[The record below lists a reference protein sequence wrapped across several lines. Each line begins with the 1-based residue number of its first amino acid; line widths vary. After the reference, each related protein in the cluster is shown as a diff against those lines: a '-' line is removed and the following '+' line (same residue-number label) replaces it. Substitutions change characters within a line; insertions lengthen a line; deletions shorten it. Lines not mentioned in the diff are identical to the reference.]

1 MSKIKFYFILLIA
14 AITTISCNKD
24 DDNDIEIVPPKPYAE
39 QYPKDI
45 ALIENYLKTN
55 YITVV
60 NAPGETKDQD
70 VVITPIPSGGTQTPI
85 YGYLNSSTFPKLTF
99 REVALH
105 GGVKYKLYYLILRE
119 GQGEKPCNV
128 DDVLTSYNGKYLAEK
143 TTDNVTAIT
152 STQFEEVIYP
162 QAFLNLYNVIRGWK
176 EVFPQFKSGDAV
188 SNPDGTIKY
197 TNFGAGVMFI
207 PSGLAYY
214 NSAKS
219 TIPAYSPLVF
229 SFKLYK
235 INRSDFEPDG
245 VLSYQEDSNEDG
257 YVWMNSEL
265 QDGVTV
271 NPDDTDKDGTP
282 DFIDFDDD
290 GDNYATRGEVKD
302 KDGNYYAFDLIPDCS
317 GNIPTE
323 REKKRHLDRTCI
335 KMNQ

>member
-1 MSKIKFYFILLIA
+1 MSKIKFYFIFLIA
-14 AITTISCNKD
+14 TVVSISSCNKD
-24 DDNDIEIVPPKPYAE
+24 DNNSAEATPPKPYAE

-45 ALIENYLKTN
+45 TLIENYLKTN

-60 NAPGETKDQD
+60 NAPGEIKDQD
-70 VVITPIPSGGTQTPI
+70 VLIAKLDANHTISIWDQKDYTL
-85 YGYLNSSTFPKLTF
+85 LNRKV
-99 REVALH
+99 ELH
-105 GGVKYKLYYLILRE
+105 GITYILYYLVLR
-119 GQGEKPCNV
+119 QGGGDKPCNV
-128 DDVLTSYNGKYLAEK
+128 DDVFTSYSGKYLIET
-143 TTDNVTAIT
+143 TTDNVAAIT
-152 STQFEEVIYP
+152 STSFEEVIYP
-162 QAFLNLYNVIRGWK
+162 QIFTNLYGVIRGWK
-176 EVFPQFKSGDAV
+176 EIFPQFKSGDAV
-188 SNPDGTIKY
+188 SNPNGTVKY

-214 NSAKS
+214 NTGRGA
-219 TIPAYSPLVF
+219 IPAYAPLVF

-245 VLSYQEDSNEDG
+245 VLSYQEDSNGDG

-265 QDGVTV
+265 EDGVTV

>member
-14 AITTISCNKD
+14 VITVNSCNKD
-24 DDNDIEIVPPKPYAE
+24 DDNDIEIVPPRDFSD
-39 QYPKDI
+39 QYKTES
-45 ALIENYLKTN
+45 ALIEKYLKSN
-55 YITVV
+55 YITVM
-60 NAPGETKDQD
+60 NASGEKKDQD
-70 VVITPIPSGGTQTPI
+70 VTIAKLDADHTVSIWDQKDYALLNRKVGIHGIT
-85 YGYLNSSTFPKLTF
+85 Y
-99 REVALH
+99 V
-105 GGVKYKLYYLILRE
+105 LYYLVLRE
-119 GQGEKPCNV
+119 GEGEKPCNV
-128 DDVLTSYNGKYLAEK
+128 DDVFTSYNGKYLTET

-162 QAFLNLYNVIRGWK
+162 QAFMNLYNVIRGWK
-176 EVFPQFKSGDAV
+176 EVFPQFKSGDIS
-188 SNPDGTIKY
+188 SNPDGTVKY

-214 NSAKS
+214 NSTKS

-235 INRSDFEPDG
+235 IKRSDFEPDG
-245 VLSYQEDSNEDG
+245 VLSYQEDSNGDG

-265 QDGVTV
+265 QVGVTV

-323 REKKRHLDRTCI
+323 REKKRHLDPTCT